1 MDLHDLYGDIVR
13 EHSMS
18 GHNLRHLEHPSVVVP
33 GRNPSC
39 GDEID
44 LELSVEGDRIK
55 DGSFTG
61 VGCAISRASV
71 SIMLDLVRGRTL
83 DEAAELARLFLAME
97 QREPLTDRQLD
108 ALEEAVALKG
118 VSNMPARVK
127 CATMPWHTLLNAVEV
142 ARGTD

>member
-71 SIMLDLVRGRTL
+71 SIMLDLVRAGRSTRRRSWPGCSL
-83 DEAAELARLFLAME
+83 LW
-97 QREPLTDRQLD
+97 
-108 ALEEAVALKG
+108 
-118 VSNMPARVK
+118 SNESR
-127 CATMPWHTLLNAVEV
+127 
-142 ARGTD
+142 

>member
-1 MDLHDLYGDIVR
+1 
-13 EHSMS
+13 
-18 GHNLRHLEHPSVVVP
+18 
-33 GRNPSC
+33 
-39 GDEID
+39 
-44 LELSVEGDRIK
+44 
-55 DGSFTG
+55 
-61 VGCAISRASV
+61 
-71 SIMLDLVRGRTL
+71 
-83 DEAAELARLFLAME
+83 ME